1 MQDILDNEESC
12 QETARVLLGAQD
24 SSVCTYPENVNQLLS
39 LQGYKPRQA
48 LFACLTCA
56 SDPESNEAGIC
67 YGCSLH
73 CHEDHNIVEL
83 FTKRRFSWFTVALQF
98 TRLMEKDASNKEN
111 SYNHNFSGLFCVCKK
126 TYPCELDETMH
137 QCVACEDWFHLSS
150 AISPLLSLEP
160 LSNVRHV
167 SCIQLCKDCTSRLP
181 FLSRLSVAEPNE
193 GTVCFS
199 SFTGSSE
206 GPILLLDGFRERMC
220 RCDDCLKLY
229 EKAGCEYLVDPEDD
243 IEAFT
248 KENIEKTANER
259 EPDADAIVNE
269 IVQTAGRERAI
280 HVLQGIH
287 ALKRNL
293 QNFMREK
300 QEEGV
305 DVITAEHILSFFD
318 KIKRRRTEEASG
330 DDF

>member
-24 SSVCTYPENVNQLLS
+24 SSVCTYPE
-39 LQGYKPRQA
+39 GYKPRQA

-83 FTKRRFSWFTVALQF
+83 FTKRRFRCDCGNSKFKTKCTLF
-98 TRLMEKDASNKEN
+98 EEKDASNKEN

-137 QCVACEDWFHLSS
+137 QCVACEDWFHLSHLDENS
-150 AISPLLSLEP
+150 AKIAEEREKAGELDFSL
-160 LSNVRHV
+160 
-167 SCIQLCKDCTSRLP
+167 LCKDCTSRLP